1 MFQELLLKPIY
12 NALVFIASRVPG
24 NDLGISVVILV
35 LVIRFLLWPLFNK
48 AAQSQAMMKKIQP
61 EMDKVRKVYKDDQ
74 VKQAQEM
81 MALYKKNNFNP
92 FSSILILFIQLP
104 VLIALYQ
111 VFLKGAAGID
121 QSLLYPGVNHI
132 TSFQTL
138 FLGIFELAKPN
149 LFLAILAA
157 ATQGVA
163 SYFMGK
169 GSKDMSSKWLLIFSP
184 VMTLVIVM
192 QLPSVVAWYWSL
204 TTIFSI
210 IQQLIIERNLKN
222 GNRTTD

>member
-12 NALVFIASRVPG
+12 NALVFIASRIPG
-24 NDLGISVVILV
+24 NDLGISVVVLV
-35 LVIRFLLWPLFNK
+35 LAIRFLLWPLFNK
-48 AAQSQAMMKKIQP
+48 AAQSQALMKKIQP
-61 EMDKVRKVYKDDQ
+61 EMDRIRKIHKDDQ
-74 VKQAQEM
+74 VKQAQEL
-81 MALYKKNNFNP
+81 MALYKKNHFNP

-111 VFLKGAAGID
+111 VFLKGATGID

-132 TSFQTL
+132 IGFQTL
-138 FLGIFELAKPN
+138 FLGFFELAKPN
-149 LFLAILAA
+149 LFLAVLAA

-163 SYFMGK
+163 SYLTGK
-169 GSKDMSSKWLLIFSP
+169 GSKDMSSRWLLIFSP

-210 IQQLIIERNLKN
+210 IQQLIIEKRYQDGRNS
-222 GNRTTD
+222 